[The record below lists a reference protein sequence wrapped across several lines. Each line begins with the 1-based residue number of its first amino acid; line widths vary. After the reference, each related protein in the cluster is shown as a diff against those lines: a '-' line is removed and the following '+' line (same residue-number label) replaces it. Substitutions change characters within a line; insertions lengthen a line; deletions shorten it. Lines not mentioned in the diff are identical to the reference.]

1 MREEAATVDFETEPI
16 RNRPEYPPR
25 PVGVAI
31 RRPGGKRKYYAWGH
45 PDGNNCHVE
54 TAREELRDHYRNSR
68 VIFHNSPFDLDV
80 GEVHLGLRPPAH
92 RVEDTLYLSF
102 LKDPY
107 EETIALKPLGEK
119 YLGMPPEERDAVR
132 DWIIDNIPAAKKKPS
147 TWGDYIC
154 VAPPSL
160 VGPYARDDVERTFRL
175 HEKFLPE
182 ITERGMRAAYE
193 RELAL
198 TEVTLEMERSG
209 VRVDVPRI
217 TEAIIVFEKFEA
229 KLRQRIEKRLNV
241 GPDFNDKGDGKKYK
255 PFNLG
260 SGQQL
265 ARALI
270 DAEKLDA
277 LVKTASGKNI
287 STKISVLQE
296 TCNDKRLLNLLAVHS
311 VVKKYLSSFLYPWLE
326 QAEITGGRVLPS
338 FNQVR
343 ARTEDGGG
351 GARSGRFSSNNP
363 NLQQISANVEESKN
377 KEVLLLMQK
386 WLKEL
391 YDYDFIGLRDFFL
404 PDEGCIIIAADYS
417 QQELRL
423 LAHFDTD
430 GSLRDAY
437 LRDPKL
443 DVHEYI
449 GQLIYKMTGM
459 LYERKFIKIA
469 VFGIIYGMGVGKL
482 ADMLGEPTR
491 VAKAIKAGIFKA
503 VPGIGNLMDDLKRL
517 ARKDEPLITWGGRQY
532 FCEEPRYVKK
542 YDKWMSFE
550 YKMLNYQIQ
559 PSAADVTKQGML
571 NVREQVPEARIAIQ
585 VHDELV
591 CMAPSAK
598 YAPKITKAMCD
609 MKFNVPM
616 LAEAKCSTLSWAR
629 VA

>member
-1 MREEAATVDFETEPI
+1 MREEPATVDFETEPI
-16 RNRPEYPPR
+16 RNRPEYPPE

-45 PDGNNCHVE
+45 PEGNNCHVE
-54 TAREELRDHYRNSR
+54 TAREELRDIYRNHR
-68 VIFHNSPFDLDV
+68 VVFHHSQFDLDV
-80 GEVHLGLRPPAH
+80 SEVRLGLRPPAS

-102 LKDPY
+102 LKDPH
-107 EETIALKPLGEK
+107 EETIALKPLTEK
-119 YLGMPPEERDAVR
+119 YLGMPPEERDAVK
-132 DWIIDNIPAAKKKPS
+132 DWILDNIPAARKKPS
-147 TWGDYIC
+147 SWGDYIC
-154 VAPPSL
+154 VAPTSL
-160 VGPYARDDVERTFRL
+160 VGPYACDDVDRTFGIY
-175 HEKFLPE
+175 EKFLPE
-182 ITERGMRAAYE
+182 ISERGMRPAYE

-198 TEVTLEMERSG
+198 TEITLEMERSG

-217 TEAIIVFEKFEA
+217 QEAIIVFEKFEG
-229 KLRQRIEKRLNV
+229 KLRQRIEKRLGV
-241 GPDFNDKGDGKKYK
+241 SADFNDKGDGKKFK

-260 SGQQL
+260 SAPQL

-270 DAEKLDA
+270 ESDKLDA
-277 LVKTASGKNI
+277 IVKTEKGNI

-296 TCNDKRLLNLLAVHS
+296 NCNDKRLLNLLAVHS

-338 FNQVR
+338 FSQVR
-343 ARTEDGGG
+343 ARTEEGGG
-351 GARSGRFSSNNP
+351 GTRSGRFSSSDP

-377 KEVLLLMQK
+377 RDVLLLMQK

-404 PDEGCIIIAADYS
+404 PDEGCVIIAADYS

-423 LAHFDTD
+423 LAHFEG
-430 GSLRDAY
+430 GSLAEEYIRN
-437 LRDPKL
+437 PKL
-443 DVHEYI
+443 DVHEHI
-449 GQLIYKMTGM
+449 RQLILKMTGVD
-459 LYERKFIKIA
+459 YERKFIKIA

-482 ADMLGEPTR
+482 ADMLGEPLQ
-491 VAKAIKAGIFKA
+491 VAKAIKAGIMKA
-503 VPGIGNLMDDLKRL
+503 VPGIKDIMDDLQRL
-517 ARKDEPLITWGGRQY
+517 ARKNEPLITWGGRQY
-532 FCEEPRYVKK
+532 YCEEPRYVEK

-550 YKMLNYQIQ
+550 YKMLNYKIQ

-598 YAPKITKAMCD
+598 YAPRITRAMCD

-616 LAEAKCSTLSWAR
+616 LAEAKVSNVSWAR
-629 VA
+629 AA